1 MKALENFHLIK
12 KKKIIFNPYNN
23 FNFELNSFGLEPFK
37 IDILNSVNSR
47 NNSNFVNMET
57 NKNEPLSFE
66 PGKVSYKFSPLKYVV
81 IFLVVISIG
90 ILSFYF
96 INDYI
101 NEKRIA
107 STKVAQEK
115 IKKIMY
121 RKQLLILDL

>member
-1 MKALENFHLIK
+1 
-12 KKKIIFNPYNN
+12 
-23 FNFELNSFGLEPFK
+23 
-37 IDILNSVNSR
+37 
-47 NNSNFVNMET
+47 MET

-107 STKVAQEK
+107 STKVAQK
-115 IKKIMY
+115 KLKIMY
-121 RKQLLILDL
+121 RKQLFDLGSLNTIPMK

>member
-1 MKALENFHLIK
+1 
-12 KKKIIFNPYNN
+12 
-23 FNFELNSFGLEPFK
+23 
-37 IDILNSVNSR
+37 
-47 NNSNFVNMET
+47 MET

-115 IKKIMY
+115 IKN
-121 RKQLLILDL
+121 LLKHINKFGLPIQFRLRYLF